1 MFAADFHIHTNFSDG
16 INPPEE
22 ILEMAREKQ
31 LEAFSIC
38 DHDNI
43 GGYLYLDKILN
54 EDDPELIPGVELS
67 AGQGAEDIHILGYF
81 FDPSSDELSSA
92 LRLFRDKRN
101 QRGVDMLNKLKEQ
114 GINIPLE
121 LVKEFAGRSAI
132 GRPNVADALVK
143 VKAVNSFAAAFDK
156 YIGYN
161 CPAYFPKHNITP
173 KEAIELIHRAKGLAI
188 LAHPGIAGAGR
199 HIDEFLNFGLDGIEV
214 YHPMHNGRLQ
224 KSYKD
229 FAEEKDILATGGS
242 DFHGRQG
249 KYGLI
254 GSVSMPD
261 NTLTLMKERLFLSNR
276 G

>member
-1 MFAADFHIHTNFSDG
+1 MITADLHIHTNFSDG
-16 INPPEE
+16 LNSPEE
-22 ILEMAREKQ
+22 ILEIVKEKQ
-31 LEAFSIC
+31 LKVFSIS

-81 FDPSSDELSSA
+81 FDSSSDELNSA

-114 GINIPLE
+114 GINIPHE
-121 LVKEFAGRSAI
+121 LVKEFAGLSAI
-132 GRPNVADALVK
+132 GRPNVADAMVK
-143 VKAVNSFAAAFDK
+143 VKAVNSFAEAFDK
-156 YIGYN
+156 YIGYS
-161 CPAYFPKHNITP
+161 CPAYVPKHNITP
-173 KEAIELIHRAKGLAI
+173 KEAIELIHRAEGLAI
-188 LAHPGIAGAGR
+188 LAHPGIAGAGS
-199 HIDEFLNFGLDGIEV
+199 HIDEFLSYGIDGIEV
-214 YHPMHNGRLQ
+214 YHPMHNSRLQ

-229 FAEEKDILATGGS
+229 FAEKKDILITGGS

-249 KYGLI
+249 KHGQI
-254 GSVSMPD
+254 GSMSIPD
-261 NTLTLMKERLFLSNR
+261 NTLTLMKERLSLLNR

>member
-1 MFAADFHIHTNFSDG
+1 MITADLHIHTNFSDG
-16 INPPEE
+16 LNSPEE
-22 ILEMAREKQ
+22 ILEIVKEKQ
-31 LEAFSIC
+31 LKVFSIS

-81 FDPSSDELSSA
+81 FDPSSDELNSA

-114 GINIPLE
+114 GINIPHE
-121 LVKEFAGRSAI
+121 LVKEFAGLSAI
-132 GRPNVADALVK
+132 GRPNVADAMVK
-143 VKAVNSFAAAFDK
+143 VKAVNSFAEAFDK
-156 YIGYN
+156 YIGYS
-161 CPAYFPKHNITP
+161 CPAYVPKHNITP
-173 KEAIELIHRAKGLAI
+173 KEAIELIHRAEGLAI
-188 LAHPGIAGAGR
+188 LAHPGIAGAGS
-199 HIDEFLNFGLDGIEV
+199 HIDEFLSYGIDGIEV
-214 YHPMHNGRLQ
+214 YHPMHNSRLQ

-229 FAEEKDILATGGS
+229 FAEKKDILITGGS

-249 KYGLI
+249 KHGQI
-254 GSVSMPD
+254 GSMSIPD
-261 NTLTLMKERLFLSNR
+261 NTLTLMKERLSLLNR

>member
-1 MFAADFHIHTNFSDG
+1 MTTADLHIHTNFSDG
-16 INPPEE
+16 LNSPEE
-22 ILEMAREKQ
+22 ILEIVKEKQ
-31 LEAFSIC
+31 LKVFSIS

-43 GGYLYLDKILN
+43 GGYIHLNNILD

-67 AGQGAEDIHILGYF
+67 AGQGSEDIHILGYF
-81 FDPSSDELSSA
+81 FDPSSDELNSA
-92 LRLFRDKRN
+92 LRQFRHKRN
-101 QRGVDMLNKLKEQ
+101 QRGADMLNKLKEQ

-132 GRPNVADALVK
+132 GRPNLADALLK
-143 VKAVNSFAAAFDK
+143 VKAVNSFVEAFDK

-161 CPAYFPKHNITP
+161 CPAYVPKHNITP

-199 HIDEFLNFGLDGIEV
+199 YIDEFLGYGLDGIEV
-214 YHPMHNGRLQ
+214 YHTMRNSRLQ

-229 FAEEKDILATGGS
+229 FAEKKEILITGGS

-249 KYGLI
+249 KYGQI
-254 GSVSMPD
+254 GSMPIPD
-261 NTLTLMKERLFLSNR
+261 NTLTLMKERLSILN
-276 G
+276 